1 LIGNLESNF
10 IAEAR
15 RRGETTVVR
24 DDNLQVVAFS
34 GKGTEQILDPA
45 TTTKR
50 VTFEVHGQLAR
61 ITLTRP
67 PLNVIDFQMMDEL
80 LGALQELE
88 RRREISVVIISGG
101 DRGFSAGVDV
111 AVHTPDKIQ
120 TMLQKFHGVILA
132 LTKFPKIMI
141 AEVHGICLG
150 GGGELAMMCDMCFTT
165 PDARWGFP
173 EITLGCYP
181 PVACTALA
189 ALVGQKRAAE
199 LVFTG
204 RTFTG
209 EEAAAWGL
217 ANEVHPEG
225 ELQQAIQRTVDHLLK
240 LSPAALA
247 VAKKAFYVWDSIH
260 LDKGL
265 ARAEKIYLEELMQT
279 EDVKEGI
286 AAWTEKRKPAWKG
299 K

>member
-1 LIGNLESNF
+1 MIGKLRETSTETL
-10 IAEAR
+10 EAR
-15 RRGETTVVR
+15 RK
-24 DDNLQVVAFS
+24 NLN
-34 GKGTEQILDPA
+34 PA
-45 TTTKR
+45 TSLNR
-50 VTFEVHGQLAR
+50 LAVELHGQLAR
-61 ITLTRP
+61 ITLTHP

-80 LGALQELE
+80 LAALQQLE
-88 RRREISVVIISGG
+88 QHKEVSVVIISGG
-101 DRGFSAGVDV
+101 ERGFSAGVDV

-120 TMLQKFHGVILA
+120 MMLQKFHGVILA
-132 LTKFPKIMI
+132 LTKFSKITI
-141 AEVHGICLG
+141 AEVRGVCLG
-150 GGGELAMMCDMCFTT
+150 GGAELAMVCDMCFTT
-165 PDARWGFP
+165 PDAKWGFP

-189 ALVGQKRAAE
+189 ALVGQKRSAD

-204 RTFTG
+204 RTFSG
-209 EEAAAWGL
+209 QEAAEWGL
-217 ANEVHPEG
+217 ANESHPEG
-225 ELQQAIQRTVDHLLK
+225 EFQQAIQRTVDHLLR

-247 VAKKAFYVWDSIH
+247 VAKKAFYAWDSMH

-286 AAWTEKRKPAWKG
+286 AAWMEKRKPVWKG

>member
-1 LIGNLESNF
+1 LDSATSMKR
-10 IAEAR
+10 IAVEAH
-15 RRGETTVVR
+15 G
-24 DDNLQVVAFS
+24 QVA
-34 GKGTEQILDPA
+34 
-45 TTTKR
+45 R
-50 VTFEVHGQLAR
+50 VT
-61 ITLTRP
+61 LTHP

-80 LGALQELE
+80 LAALQQLE
-88 RRREISVVIISGG
+88 PRREISVVILSGG
-101 DRGFSAGVDV
+101 ERGFSAGVDV

-141 AEVHGICLG
+141 AEVHGVCLG
-150 GGGELAMMCDMCFTT
+150 GGAELAMVCDMCFTT

-189 ALVGQKRAAE
+189 ALVGQKRAAD

-204 RTFTG
+204 RTFSG
-209 EEAAAWGL
+209 EEAAEWGL
-217 ANEVHPEG
+217 ANEARAED
-225 ELQQAIQRTVDHLLK
+225 ELQEAVQRTVDHLLK
-240 LSPAALA
+240 LSPTALA
-247 VAKKAFYVWDSIH
+247 VAKKAFYAWDSMH

-286 AAWTEKRKPAWKG
+286 AAWMEKRKPVWKG